1 MKKSFA
7 LLLTLSLVLGSHAI
21 AAADSGDSKL
31 SFWEKLRKKIEM
43 LAPQKKVSATTA
55 VGGVRGAQVSADD
68 TYWKGEK
75 ADQTINAEEFT
86 DFKNAMAL
94 AEAGDL
100 KLAQTA
106 FTEFIKKSP
115 DSPLRK
121 DADLALIQLKAA
133 QPDK

>member
-1 MKKSFA
+1 MNKSFA
-7 LLLTLSLVLGSHAI
+7 LLLSLGIALGTQTVS
-21 AAADSGDSKL
+21 AADNGDSTL

-75 ADQTINAEEFT
+75 AVQTINAEEFT
-86 DFKNAMAL
+86 EFKNAMAL
-94 AEAGDL
+94 AEAGDM
-100 KLAQTA
+100 KQAQTA

-133 QPDK
+133 QQPE